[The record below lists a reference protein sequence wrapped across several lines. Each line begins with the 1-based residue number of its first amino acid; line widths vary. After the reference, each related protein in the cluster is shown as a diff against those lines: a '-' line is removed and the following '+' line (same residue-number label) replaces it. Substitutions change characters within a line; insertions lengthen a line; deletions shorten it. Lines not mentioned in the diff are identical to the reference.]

1 LTSRAVTIPAC
12 LALLAFTLTACGS
25 AEPAADGKAATPTP
39 SASKDATQEF
49 RDWAD
54 NGGSD
59 TLDTILTDLAA
70 VQEASNPADL
80 DALRK
85 SCPTMTANLEVA
97 KQGDTM
103 PGPAG
108 QRWTLALEH
117 LAASAAACSEG
128 AVSGDQAAFDL
139 MASEMDIGISHITAV
154 NKHLDEALGS

>member
-1 LTSRAVTIPAC
+1 MTSRAATIPAC
-12 LALLAFTLTACGS
+12 LTLLALTLTACGS
-25 AEPAADGKAATPTP
+25 TKPAADGKAATPAP
-39 SASKDATQEF
+39 SASKDTTQEF

-85 SCPTMTANLEVA
+85 SCPTTMTANLEVA
-97 KQGDTM
+97 NRGDTM

-108 QRWTLALEH
+108 QRWTLALDH
-117 LAASAAACSEG
+117 LAASAAACSE
-128 AVSGDQAAFDL
+128 APSAETRQH
-139 MASEMDIGISHITAV
+139 ST
-154 NKHLDEALGS
+154 